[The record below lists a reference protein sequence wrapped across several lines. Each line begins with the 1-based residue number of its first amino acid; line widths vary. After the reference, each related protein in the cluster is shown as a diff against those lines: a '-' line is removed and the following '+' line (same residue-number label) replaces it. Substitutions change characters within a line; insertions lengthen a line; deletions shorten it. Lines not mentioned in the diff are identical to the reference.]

1 MRLGAP
7 PPKAN
12 PRGRPRA
19 ILYGTL
25 VVGTLDALDAIV
37 FFGMRG
43 VSPGRIF
50 QAIASGL
57 LGHSA
62 FEGGAATT
70 GLGVGL
76 HYFIAFGIVGVY
88 SVARDWIPT
97 LHRKPV
103 PCGMLYG
110 ILVYGVM
117 NLIVVPLSAVARG
130 PMSAPVVLNGVLIH
144 IVGVGLPSALFARW
158 GRSVGGSEPVGLKRV
173 SHRGDSRRA
182 QRK

>member
-1 MRLGAP
+1 MWLGAP
-7 PPKAN
+7 PAPAS
-12 PRGRPRA
+12 PRGHPRA

-25 VVGTLDALDAIV
+25 VVGTLDAVDAIV

-43 VSPGRIF
+43 VRPAGIF

-70 GLGVGL
+70 GLGVAL
-76 HYFIAFGIVGVY
+76 HYFIAFGIVAVY
-88 SVARDWIPT
+88 SLASGWMPT
-97 LHRKPV
+97 LHRRPV
-103 PCGMLYG
+103 PYGMLYG
-110 ILVYGVM
+110 LLVYGVM

-144 IVGVGLPSALFARW
+144 IIGVGLPSALFARW
-158 GRSVGGSEPVGLKRV
+158 GRGGGEPVDFERV
-173 SHRGDSRRA
+173 AHPGDARRA
-182 QRK
+182 QR